1 MLAKIVKKTYL
12 TLENITLESSL
23 VNTNSMLHKISE
35 ENKYLLE
42 IIRKYRDIEAK
53 EHEQYVFNHK
63 GCSKRWQ

>member
-1 MLAKIVKKTYL
+1 MLVKIVKKTYL

-42 IIRKYRDIEAK
+42 IIRKYRDIEPK

-63 GCSKRWQ
+63 GCSKR